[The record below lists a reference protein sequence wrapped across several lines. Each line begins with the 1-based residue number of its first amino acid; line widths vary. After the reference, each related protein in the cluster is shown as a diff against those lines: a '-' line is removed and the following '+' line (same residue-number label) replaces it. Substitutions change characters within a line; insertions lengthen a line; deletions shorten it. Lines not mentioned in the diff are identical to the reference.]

1 MRCADRLNLLDVE
14 IRIGITDIAREVVI
28 EVTDS
33 PDNVVQSYR
42 DALSETNGLL
52 RLVDAKG
59 RLLLIPAARI
69 AYLDLGS
76 TGHRPV
82 GFGAPEQ

>member
-1 MRCADRLNLLDVE
+1 ME
-14 IRIGITDIAREVVI
+14 IRIGISDIAREVVI

-33 PDNVVQSYR
+33 SENVVQAYR
-42 DALSETNGLL
+42 DALGETNGLL

-59 RLLLIPAARI
+59 RLLLIPAARV

-76 TGHRPV
+76 PGHRPV

>member
-1 MRCADRLNLLDVE
+1 ME
-14 IRIGITDIAREVVI
+14 IRIGITDIAREVII
-28 EVTDS
+28 EVTDAPES
-33 PDNVVQSYR
+33 VVQAYR
-42 DALSETNGLL
+42 DAISETNGLL
-52 RLVDAKG
+52 RLMDAKG

-76 TGHRPV
+76 PGHRPV

>member
-1 MRCADRLNLLDVE
+1 ME

-28 EVTDS
+28 EVADS
-33 PDNVVQSYR
+33 ADDVAAAYRGALGEPD
-42 DALSETNGLL
+42 GLL

-59 RLLLIPAARI
+59 RSLLIPATRI

-76 TGHRPV
+76 PGHRPV

>member
-1 MRCADRLNLLDVE
+1 VE
-14 IRIGITDIAREVVI
+14 IRIGITDIAREVII
-28 EVTDS
+28 EVTDAPES
-33 PDNVVQSYR
+33 VVQAYR
-42 DALSETNGLL
+42 DAISETNGLL
-52 RLVDAKG
+52 RLMDAKG

-76 TGHRPV
+76 PGHRPV